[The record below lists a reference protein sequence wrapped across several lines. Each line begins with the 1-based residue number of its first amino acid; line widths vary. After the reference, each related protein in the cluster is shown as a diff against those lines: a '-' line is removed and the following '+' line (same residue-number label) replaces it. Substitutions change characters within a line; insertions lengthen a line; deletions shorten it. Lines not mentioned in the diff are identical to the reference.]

1 MQRLGGNG
9 GGQTS
14 HQVQGSV
21 DVGVIDLTAHKCTA
35 LSKLGKGPVFR
46 QSGEA
51 ADFIEFRHRASK

>member
-21 DVGVIDLTAHKCTA
+21 DVGVIDLTAHKCRQ
-35 LSKLGKGPVFR
+35 LGWV
-46 QSGEA
+46 GEEPSVK
-51 ADFIEFRHRASK
+51 DRT